1 MPSLIVVNNPKEWP
15 FNIPGLQVVDARSYL
30 TKPEYSDLRG
40 VQVYNLCRS
49 YRYQTLGYYVTLLA
63 AARRHRPMP
72 DITTIQDLKSQTV
85 VRIVGDDLDELIQQA
100 LQPIHSPNFT
110 LHIYF
115 GHNQAPRYD
124 SLCQRLFSLF
134 RAPMLRATFG
144 HEERKWELRNVEPI
158 PLGDIPEPH
167 RPFVLE
173 VATDYFAGR
182 RASVRKRAPMKY
194 DLAILYDEEEEM
206 LPSDP
211 KAIQKFVKAAE
222 KEGLRTEVITRDD
235 FGRLAEFDALFIRET
250 TRVNHHTYR
259 FARRAA
265 MEGLVVIDDPESILK
280 CTNKVYMAE
289 LLTRHE
295 IRAPKTLLVH
305 KDNFKSIAPELGL
318 PCVLKLPDAAFSLG
332 VVKVETE
339 QALHEQAELFLSK
352 SDLVIAQEFLPTTF
366 DWRIGVIDRQP
377 LFACKYHMAPNHW
390 QIVRRD
396 QNGKRRY
403 GRVETLPV
411 EMAPRDVVR
420 IALKT
425 ANLIGDGLYGVD
437 VKQSGKQCYI
447 IEVNDNPNLEAGVED
462 SMLKEELYRRIM
474 SVILR
479 RIERKKAGIE
489 DE

>member
-1 MPSLIVVNNPKEWP
+1 
-15 FNIPGLQVVDARSYL
+15 
-30 TKPEYSDLRG
+30 
-40 VQVYNLCRS
+40 
-49 YRYQTLGYYVTLLA
+49 
-63 AARRHRPMP
+63 
-72 DITTIQDLKSQTV
+72 
-85 VRIVGDDLDELIQQA
+85 
-100 LQPIHSPNFT
+100 
-110 LHIYF
+110 
-115 GHNQAPRYD
+115 
-124 SLCQRLFSLF
+124 
-134 RAPMLRATFG
+134 
-144 HEERKWELRNVEPI
+144 
-158 PLGDIPEPH
+158 
-167 RPFVLE
+167 
-173 VATDYFAGR
+173 
-182 RASVRKRAPMKY
+182 
-194 DLAILYDEEEEM
+194 
-206 LPSDP
+206 
-211 KAIQKFVKAAE
+211 
-222 KEGLRTEVITRDD
+222 
-235 FGRLAEFDALFIRET
+235 
-250 TRVNHHTYR
+250 
-259 FARRAA
+259 

-479 RIERKKAGIE
+479 RIERKKSGIE